1 MEQLEKDFDDGAQ
14 PINLRY
20 GVNSAAFRLI
30 PVDKLQDEEYSSSRT
45 F

>member
-20 GVNSAAFRLI
+20 GVNSAAFQLI
-30 PVDKLQDEEYSSSRT
+30 SFKTKNTLAAEPFK
-45 F
+45 